1 MGVLGVIYYLKM
13 FRTNALYHHSG
24 SDSCS
29 PKRFIRGLFF
39 FPLACVMVI
48 AICSF
53 YTLVYD
59 RRRLADSADVNN
71 RHRRLIED
79 VEIECMQAIDFFQKN
94 CFATMEPSDIGEL
107 AVDLWLKT
115 HPESELANGNIDLF
129 RKTHPESEND
139 DLWQKTRKLI
149 EECAWR
155 AWVFATGGA
164 CEAGHKAERERLE
177 AENGRCS
184 QMSSSKCRKAKSDA
198 GYCSSCGAK
207 WIKGDAE
214 EAADIQLQRQRRWR
228 SFDWLKFREHEA
240 ALATHGKRMP
250 IYDIDDD
257 SQHPSEVDIRGNMPL
272 LQPCGGAEP
281 ACSFGQK
288 YIDNG
293 KIKGRKALPKGDP
306 DTTGYC
312 ITCEGTGAVSR
323 PPWSA
328 G

>member
-94 CFATMEPSDIGEL
+94 YFATMEPSDIGDR

-115 HPESELANGNIDLF
+115 HPESELANGWENYENVKLHDLVT
-129 RKTHPESEND
+129 K
-139 DLWQKTRKLI
+139 
-149 EECAWR
+149 CAWR
-155 AWVFATGGA
+155 AWVFSTGGA
-164 CEAGHKAERERLE
+164 
-177 AENGRCS
+177 
-184 QMSSSKCRKAKSDA
+184 SDTQF
-198 GYCSSCGAK
+198 
-207 WIKGDAE
+207 D
-214 EAADIQLQRQRRWR
+214 RQHRWR
-228 SFDWLKFREHEA
+228 SFDWLEFQKHEA
-240 ALATHGKRMP
+240 ELASHGKRMP
-250 IYDIDDD
+250 IFDD
-257 SQHPSEVDIRGNMPL
+257 SHDSQNPSEADIRGNMPL
-272 LQPCGGAEP
+272 LQRCGAEP
-281 ACSFGQK
+281 ACRFRQE
-288 YIDNG
+288 YIANG
-293 KIKGRKALPKGDP
+293 KIYGRKALPKGDP
-306 DTTGYC
+306 DTTDRYC
-312 ITCEGTGAVSR
+312 DTCECTGAVSR

-328 G
+328 GTLPADSPKSTGSNSTMGDDIMDF